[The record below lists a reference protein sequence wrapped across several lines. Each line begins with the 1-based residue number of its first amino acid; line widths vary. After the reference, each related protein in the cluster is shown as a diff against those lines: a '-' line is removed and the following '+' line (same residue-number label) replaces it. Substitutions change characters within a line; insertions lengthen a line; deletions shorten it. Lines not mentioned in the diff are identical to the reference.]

1 MVEIRG
7 VTKNFGALRALGNVS
22 LPFAKGAISA
32 VVGPNASGKT
42 TLLKTILGL
51 VLPDSG
57 AVFLEGKPIGA
68 GDWRYRRSIGYM
80 PQTPRFP
87 ENLTLHE
94 VLALVERVRGEAP
107 TRKDELLEA
116 FNLKTFAEKPIGKL
130 SAGTRQ
136 KVNAVA
142 AMMFDVPILI
152 CDEPT
157 AGLDPVASSRL
168 KDMLQQAREAGVT
181 VILTSHHMAEIE
193 ELADAVVFLL
203 EGEIRFSGTTAEIC
217 GATGEASLERAVAR
231 LMQERI

>member
-22 LPFAKGAISA
+22 LPFSKAAISA

-57 AVFLEGKPIGA
+57 AVLMDGQPIVA
-68 GDWRYRRSIGYM
+68 GDWRYRRRIGYM

-94 VLALVERVRGEAP
+94 VLLLVERVRGETP
-107 TRKDELLEA
+107 TRKEALLEA
-116 FNLKTFAEKPIGKL
+116 FSLGPFVEKPIGKL

-142 AMMFDVPILI
+142 AMMFDVPVLI

-168 KDMLQQAREAGVT
+168 KDLLRQARGAGAT

-217 GATGEASLERAVAR
+217 GITGEATLERAVAR
-231 LMQERI
+231 LMQERV